1 MMRIKPVK
9 NQEVESTPNLASK
22 EDIKPKFLS
31 VDRNQRWPVQGWTSG
46 NEYILDAESAEE
58 LAEEVKR
65 EFTLDRKSRWPL
77 QGWCKAPTA
86 PKLNIGR
93 SLNNG
98 MPAAK
103 ARAQSRWPQGW

>member
-1 MMRIKPVK
+1 MKK
-9 NQEVESTPNLASK
+9 NQEVESVTVNLVSK
-22 EDIKPKFLS
+22 EKVKPKFFS

-46 NEYILDAESAEE
+46 TDHILDAASAEE

-86 PKLNIGR
+86 PKLNTAGR
-93 SLNNG
+93 SSLDTG
-98 MPAAK
+98 IIPAAK
-103 ARAQSRWPQGW
+103 ARAHQSRWPQGW